1 MNIYELTWSC
11 KMQGETPE
19 EAMRKAWAMLTQF
32 VAQSSGDPEDYLVW
46 KLIANDM
53 SMMEYLVAT
62 SQPSERSM
70 RTRARELGI
79 PFPGDIA

>member
-1 MNIYELTWSC
+1 MNIYEITWSC

-19 EAMRKAWAMLTQF
+19 EAMSKAGAMLQQYITTL
-32 VAQSSGDPEDYLVW
+32 DPEELFVW

-62 SQPSERSM
+62 CQPSEQEM

-79 PFPGDIA
+79 PWPNDIA